1 MDHYYNHRM
10 YKCYRSTLLMHTT
23 LYLKQNRYNCPLH
36 VYNKIYLVVIP
47 ICLVYSLCMCSNL
60 HNVSDTV
67 AVYT

>member
-47 ICLVYSLCMCSNL
+47 ICLVYSLCMYVCMYVG
-60 HNVSDTV
+60 VSLS
-67 AVYT
+67 